1 LLGGG
6 SSGAGVSVQS
16 LPLPIITETPQ
27 DYKEQLAWEK
37 ELLGMYVSDHP
48 IARALEGLDMTGI
61 TSIGQISDELAGQ
74 TLTFVG
80 MLSQSRRVATKK
92 GDSMLVA
99 MFEDLEATIEIVAFP
114 KSYEKYRNLLSDDAL
129 LRVVAKVDK
138 SRRDETMQLLLESAE
153 TLEARAADVAAKSQ
167 AAAVEMDLEGLGE
180 QIMST
185 DITDVRMDRTET
197 LPPDESATSIS
208 DSISQSAKS
217 VLESAETVDTT
228 AVSII
233 RPRVKVGA
241 NGHGNGNGNGHSNG
255 NGASH
260 TPPAQALQLHF
271 PRSPDFDAD
280 VRLMQTVDRVLRQS
294 EGESEVIIRL
304 PNAAG
309 TVLLKPRHKVHCN
322 DALVGA
328 LRAVLGEMSVV
339 VG

>member
-1 LLGGG
+1 
-6 SSGAGVSVQS
+6 
-16 LPLPIITETPQ
+16 
-27 DYKEQLAWEK
+27 
-37 ELLGMYVSDHP
+37 
-48 IARALEGLDMTGI
+48 
-61 TSIGQISDELAGQ
+61 
-74 TLTFVG
+74 
-80 MLSQSRRVATKK
+80 
-92 GDSMLVA
+92 
-99 MFEDLEATIEIVAFP
+99 VAFP

-138 SRRDETMQLLLESAE
+138 SRRDESMQLLLESAE

-185 DITDVRMDRTET
+185 DIADARMDRTET

-208 DSISQSAKS
+208 DSISQSAKP
-217 VLESAETVDTT
+217 VLESAESVDAT

-280 VRLMQTVDRVLRQS
+280 VRLMQMVDRVLRQS

-322 DALVGA
+322 DALIGA